1 VLACFSIRFENSFPI
16 VLSFVFP
23 ENTSMSAGNLFLG
36 FLALTSNG
44 NSSITRQIAKTLTGL
59 SRQYAD
65 FHPLT
70 GKRLV
75 NCYVELKL

>member
-1 VLACFSIRFENSFPI
+1 
-16 VLSFVFP
+16 
-23 ENTSMSAGNLFLG
+23 MSAGNLFLG
-36 FLALTSNG
+36 FLVLTSNG
-44 NSSITRQIAKTLTGL
+44 NSSLTRQIAKTLTGL

-70 GKRLV
+70 GKRRV